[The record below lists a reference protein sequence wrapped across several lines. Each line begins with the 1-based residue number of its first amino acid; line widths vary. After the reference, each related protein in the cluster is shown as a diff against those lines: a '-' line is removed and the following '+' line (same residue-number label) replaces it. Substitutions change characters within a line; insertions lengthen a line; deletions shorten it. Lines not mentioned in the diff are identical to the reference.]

1 MHLEKKL
8 FDLDNFVP
16 DPTPEPKD
24 VYRIGDLAREF
35 GVTLRTLRFYEDRGL
50 LHPER
55 SRSTRLYSQKER
67 SRLKVILL
75 AKRVGFSLVEI
86 QEIMEVYDN
95 KKFDEAGFEVV
106 LEKFQNQMEVLENQ
120 KMELENSIAELQE
133 TIDFLED
140 A

>member
-1 MHLEKKL
+1 MHLEKRL
-8 FDLDNFVP
+8 FELDNFVP
-16 DPTPEPKD
+16 DPAPAPKD

-86 QEIMEVYDN
+86 QEIMEVYDRKN
-95 KKFDEAGFEVV
+95 LGERELNAVVAKFRNQLTV
-106 LEKFQNQMEVLENQ
+106 LEEQ
-120 KMELENSIAELQE
+120 KVELESSISELQE
-133 TIDFLED
+133 TIEFLED
-140 A
+140 N